1 MSVLRFEI
9 RYADGRKE
17 IATVDGERALI
28 GHGGHCDVRLPLD
41 QAANEHVAVEVVGG
55 TVRVETKA
63 FDPPAT
69 INGLAFTKMPIPPD
83 VPLKLATTR
92 IFISLVSD
100 LALEGGAPAVQK
112 KKKSEQTSPAMKLLG
127 LLALAGGAYMALS
140 GDDPKVVQAPAQAP
154 DLFDPSPT
162 TCPQS
167 APDQAR
173 ASANDKRDIADGKRE
188 RSPFVAKDG
197 VQAVSLYELAAVCY
211 RQAGEPALAAQMQT
225 ASTQLRESI
234 VQDFRARRVR
244 LEHLM
249 AVKDY
254 ELAKKDVGVLR
265 SLTDGKQGPW
275 VNWLAR
281 ADRIVKQK
289 GTVNE

>member
-1 MSVLRFEI
+1 VSVLRFEI

-92 IFISLVSD
+92 IFISLVGD
-100 LALEGGAPAVQK
+100 VTLEGGTPAAQK
-112 KKKSEQTSPAMKLLG
+112 KGEQTSPAMKLLG
-127 LLALAGGAYMALS
+127 VLVLAGVGYMLLP
-140 GDDPKVVQAPAQAP
+140 GDEAKVVQAPAQAP
-154 DLFDPSPT
+154 ELFDPSPT
-162 TCPQS
+162 TCPQT

-197 VQAVSLYELAAVCY
+197 VQAVALYDLAAVCY
-211 RQAGEPALAAQMQT
+211 RQAGEPALAAQMQA
-225 ASTQLRESI
+225 ASAQLRESI

-249 AVKDY
+249 AVQDY

-265 SLTDGKQGPW
+265 SLTEGKQGPW

-281 ADRIVKQK
+281 ADRIVKR
-289 GTVNE
+289 GNANE

>member
-92 IFISLVSD
+92 IFISLVGD
-100 LALEGGAPAVQK
+100 VTLEGGTPAAQK
-112 KKKSEQTSPAMKLLG
+112 KGEQTSPAMKLLG
-127 LLALAGGAYMALS
+127 VLVLAGVGYMLLP
-140 GDDPKVVQAPAQAP
+140 GDEAKVVQAPAQAP
-154 DLFDPSPT
+154 ELFDPSPT
-162 TCPQS
+162 TCPQT

-197 VQAVSLYELAAVCY
+197 VQAVALYDLAAVCY
-211 RQAGEPALAAQMQT
+211 RQAGEPALAAQMQA
-225 ASTQLRESI
+225 ASAQLRESI

-249 AVKDY
+249 AVQDY

-265 SLTDGKQGPW
+265 SLTEGKQGPW

-281 ADRIVKQK
+281 ADRIVKR
-289 GTVNE
+289 GNANE